1 MNSCVLMAQVVKN
14 PELRYTQENQ
24 TPLAQMLVQF
34 SGQRPED
41 TPATLKVVGWGNLAG
56 EMQENYFEGDRVVI
70 QGRLSTNRIDR
81 PEGFKET
88 RAELI
93 ASRIY
98 KITTLEDYS
107 SESSVDPSKVV
118 PISAKNSPS
127 PTIESNSPQAD
138 SEFSTADLDSEMAP
152 ANLDDISF

>member
-1 MNSCVLMAQVVKN
+1 MNSCVLMAQVVKG

-41 TPATLKVVGWGNLAG
+41 VPATLKVVGWGNLAG
-56 EMQENYFEGDRVVI
+56 EMQENYLEGDRVII

-107 SESSVDPSKVV
+107 SESSADPSKVV

-127 PTIESNSPQAD
+127 PTMESNPPQAD
-138 SEFSTADLDSEMAP
+138 SEFNTPDLDSEMTP
-152 ANLDDISF
+152 ANLDDIPF